1 MEDALA
7 LVTSLAQIDD
17 LREALAAYEH
27 SRRPVV
33 HKIVTASNTSGDW
46 YETFADRV
54 NAPPLDFAL
63 DYITRSGR
71 VDTERLRRLAPRFMT
86 QFEAQISAEANKAA
100 EAEQ

>member
-17 LREALAAYEH
+17 LEEALAAFES

-33 HKIVTASNTSGDW
+33 HKIVTAANTSGDW
-46 YETFADRV
+46 YETFAERM
-54 NAPPLDFAL
+54 NAPPLDFAF

-71 VDTERLRRLAPRFMT
+71 VDTERLREARAPVHGALRSGEG
-86 QFEAQISAEANKAA
+86 QPKRAR
-100 EAEQ
+100 